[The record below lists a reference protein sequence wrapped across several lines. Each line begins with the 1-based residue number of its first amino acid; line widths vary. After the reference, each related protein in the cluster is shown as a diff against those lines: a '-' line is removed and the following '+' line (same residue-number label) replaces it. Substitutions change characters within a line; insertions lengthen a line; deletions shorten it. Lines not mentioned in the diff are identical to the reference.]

1 MFDSYCS
8 YYLIGN
14 GRTGRFAVERWMNLA
29 DPVEVSQYMKS
40 RKLKKKTCLHT
51 ASKGNIKTNLKHSD
65 YELVVSVSEDS

>member
-1 MFDSYCS
+1 
-8 YYLIGN
+8 
-14 GRTGRFAVERWMNLA
+14 MNLA